1 MSSPLPPVPG
11 PQVSDRSGVLT
22 PPWQSWFSQVYT
34 YLTAGVSGG
43 GAGFIP
49 GNRAVLTTA
58 PLAGGGTL
66 TSDLTISLA
75 ANGITNAF
83 LAQAPSYTLKG
94 NLTGVAANVTDFT
107 ALNNFPV
114 GNVTPSTGAFTSL
127 TSLYVNVT
135 GTGLPTTGLYSST
148 ANRLDFST
156 ASTNR
161 GYVDADGEWL
171 LHAPSPNAPTLT
183 IECQTN
189 GANAWQIKDGTSI
202 GYMNLATSSAQIGLA
217 TAGILNLTTG
227 GSNRFVIGS
236 QGDCTVNQAL
246 SGNTLTVKV
255 TTGVYSAVTAGG
267 TVAVPVYSDG
277 TNWKVG

>member
-94 NLTGVAANVTDFT
+94 NLTGVAANELTNAIGT
-107 ALNNFPV
+107 AFRMIRDGRQQIVHRVVAPQECYRGEEHRAATWVAMRSHRLCQD
-114 GNVTPSTGAFTSL
+114 GERHLQSRL
-127 TSLYVNVT
+127 
-135 GTGLPTTGLYSST
+135 
-148 ANRLDFST
+148 ANRERRRLHLG
-156 ASTNR
+156 R
-161 GYVDADGEWL
+161 GVAAGYFRQERIDVQ
-171 LHAPSPNAPTLT
+171 HAPDAP
-183 IECQTN
+183 
-189 GANAWQIKDGTSI
+189 
-202 GYMNLATSSAQIGLA
+202 
-217 TAGILNLTTG
+217 
-227 GSNRFVIGS
+227 
-236 QGDCTVNQAL
+236 
-246 SGNTLTVKV
+246 
-255 TTGVYSAVTAGG
+255 AVED
-267 TVAVPVYSDG
+267 YRSDG
-277 TNWKVG
+277 HRRQEHREQQHRHQHRRRVVAEYRRQVVEVIQPLEQTFHTQWAVGRYVKSVRGKPLI